1 MSNAGAFGERSQ
13 IQSRGK
19 GGGGACEWYFV
30 PTAKGGGGGGGGE
43 WHFAHYQW
51 LTKVRH
57 TFYICERIGNGN
69 LKV

>member
-19 GGGGACEWYFV
+19 
-30 PTAKGGGGGGGGE
+30 GGGGGGGE

-57 TFYICERIGNGN
+57 TFYICERIANGK